1 MTEALAYRA
10 SSQSPVRTPRD
21 TSATR
26 DLALVWAVTRLA
38 DSMPAPI
45 DDRIALNE
53 ARAKLSALADLLGTD
68 EVGLKYALEDRYDPY
83 DEHRLRPSAPP

>member
-10 SSQSPVRTPRD
+10 SSQSPIKTPRD

-38 DSMPAPI
+38 DSMPASI
-45 DDRIALNE
+45 DDRIALDE

-68 EVGLKYALEDRYDPY
+68 EIGLKSALEDRSASYDG
-83 DEHRLRPSAPP
+83 RPGAPP